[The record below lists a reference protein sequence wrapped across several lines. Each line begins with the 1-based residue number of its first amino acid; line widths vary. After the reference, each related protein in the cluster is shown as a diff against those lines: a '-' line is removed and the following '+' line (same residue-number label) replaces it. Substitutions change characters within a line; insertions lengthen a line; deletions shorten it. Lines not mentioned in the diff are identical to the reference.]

1 MTSYRAAR
9 VHTGDG
15 ATTDTVLHVRDGL
28 VAGVGGVAGGDVGV
42 DVVDLGDVEVLPGF
56 VDVHADS
63 LARFEQPRPG
73 VGVPL
78 PHALDAFAADALLA
92 GVTTAFLCCSIE
104 PETVPARSAEHA
116 RAVLDT
122 LTRVSLPLDVRV
134 HLRVDVTSDGPVAA
148 LDELVAAFPEHV
160 GLVSS
165 MDHTP
170 GRGQY
175 PDEAGWRRAYRALD
189 RLGDDDLDRRLAR
202 FRAGAPGVVRRR
214 ERIAAIAR
222 AAGVVLASHDDDSVE
237 AVRTAH
243 RLGSGISEFP
253 VTDAAAAEARA
264 LDLGV
269 VVGAPNLWRG
279 GSHGSGPSARAAVS
293 AGSADVVTSDYHL
306 GSLLPGLRAAE
317 AAEVA
322 PFGVLV
328 RTVTAA
334 PAERTGLHD
343 RGVLT
348 AGRRADFVAVR
359 GERVVGVWVAGHPVL
374 SRR

>member
-1 MTSYRAAR
+1 MTTYRAAR

-15 ATTDTVLHVRDGL
+15 ATTDTVLQVRDGVV
-28 VAGVGGVAGGDVGV
+28 VAPDAGAEE

-56 VDVHADS
+56 VDLHADS

-104 PETVPARSAEHA
+104 PETVPARGADHA
-116 RAVLDT
+116 RAVLDA
-122 LTRVSLPLDVRV
+122 LAQARLPLDVRV
-134 HLRVDVTSDGPVAA
+134 HLRVDVTSDATVTA
-148 LDELVAAFPEHV
+148 LDELVAAYPEHV

-175 PDEAGWRRAYRALD
+175 PDEARWRRAYRALD
-189 RLGDDDLDRRLAR
+189 RVGDDELDARLAR
-202 FRAGAPGVVRRR
+202 FRAGAPGVADRR
-214 ERIAAIAR
+214 ERIAAVAR
-222 AAGVVLASHDDDSVE
+222 SAGVVLAAHDDDSVE

-253 VTDAAAAEARA
+253 VTDDAAAEARA

-279 GSHGSGPSARAAVS
+279 GSHGSGPSARSALAA
-293 AGSADVVTSDYHL
+293 GDADVVTSDYHL

-317 AAEVA
+317 AAGVA
-322 PFGVLV
+322 PFRALV

-334 PAERTGLHD
+334 PAERAGLHD

-359 GERVVGVWVAGHPVL
+359 GERVVGVWVAGRAVL
-374 SRR
+374 SRA